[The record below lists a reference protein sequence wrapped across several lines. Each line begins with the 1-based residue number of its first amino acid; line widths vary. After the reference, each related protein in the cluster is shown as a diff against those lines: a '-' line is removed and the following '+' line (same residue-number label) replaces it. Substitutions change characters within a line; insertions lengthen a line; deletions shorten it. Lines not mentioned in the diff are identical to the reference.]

1 MVYSTAPAIPIEHS
15 NGVQFL
21 QPLIPFNALLD
32 DHLQYLLEVS
42 EQRLLFAG
50 SVLFE
55 CGQYDALDHY
65 LLHGELQCRYPDGR
79 CETIKSR
86 EHRQAVSSTQ
96 PRSCT
101 VVATQDCQV
110 LSVERERLDKLL
122 AWSQVAEYLL
132 VDIAYNRDLDEDLV
146 WMHTVLK
153 SNLFFKVPPTNVQSI
168 FSCLEARTVE
178 AGEVIIRQGE
188 LGDCCYFIKEGQAQ
202 VVRQRVG
209 GEPQHLADIGVGR
222 CFGEDALLQETV
234 RNASVSMTSDGVLM
248 QLNKRDFLTL
258 LKQPA
263 VAEVNWNRVRAH
275 LLDGSDRDRVIKQA
289 GPSSIAVDVR
299 SGDEY
304 SLGHIAGAVNIPLNI
319 LRLKSRVLSESKD
332 VHYVLY
338 CNTGRRSKVAAHLL
352 TQQGFNVEVLVGGF
366 DALDA
371 TVLEGVWSTQ
381 DHVLKQGELVSGQ

>member
-1 MVYSTAPAIPIEHS
+1 MVYSTAPAITIEHS
-15 NGVQFL
+15 SGVQFL

-42 EQRLLFAG
+42 EQHLLFAG

-55 CGQYDALDHY
+55 CGQYDALDYY
-65 LLHGELQCRYPDGR
+65 LLHGELQCQYPDGR

-86 EHRQAVSSTQ
+86 EHRQAVASTQ
-96 PRSCT
+96 PRNCT
-101 VVATQDCQV
+101 VVATQDCQI
-110 LSVERERLDKLL
+110 LAVERERLDKLL

-234 RNASVSMTSDGVLM
+234 RNASVYMTSDGVLM

-263 VAEVNWNRVRAH
+263 VAEVTWSRVQAQ
-275 LLDGSDRDRVIKQA
+275 LLDGSDQDLMIKKT
-289 GPSSIAVDVR
+289 GPSSIAVDLR
-299 SGDEY
+299 SEDEY
-304 SLGHIAGAVNIPLNI
+304 ALGHIAGAVNIPLNL

-332 VHYVLY
+332 VHYLLY

-352 TQQGFNVEVLVGGF
+352 SQQGFNVEVLVGGF
-366 DALDA
+366 EALDTA
-371 TVLEGVWSTQ
+371 VLKGIWSMQ